1 MNKLIK
7 AGAGLAAGAAGLTIS
22 APELAII
29 GVVAIVGYAI
39 HKGRKVKYEDPYGG
53 KTTID

>member
-1 MNKLIK
+1 MSL
-7 AGAGLAAGAAGLTIS
+7 GAGLAVGAAGLTVS

-53 KTTID
+53 KTSVE

>member
-1 MNKLIK
+1 MSL
-7 AGAGLAAGAAGLTIS
+7 GAGLAVGAAGLTVS

-29 GVVAIVGYAI
+29 GAVVVVVYAI

-53 KTTID
+53 KTSVE